1 MSAEVPCAVA
11 LGSRLSGRGGTGAI
25 LTITAAGGMLSAE
38 DVSMD
43 TVNISLPE
51 NLKEFVVTQVSEGG
65 YGSVSQYVSAL
76 IQADQQQKAK
86 AVIETEVL
94 KGVQSGPSAPMIAE
108 DWQRI
113 RDEVRERFDA
123 RERA

>member
-1 MSAEVPCAVA
+1 
-11 LGSRLSGRGGTGAI
+11 
-25 LTITAAGGMLSAE
+25 
-38 DVSMD
+38 MD

-76 IQADQQQKAK
+76 IEADQRQKAK
-86 AVIETEVL
+86 AVIEAEVL
-94 KGVQSGPSAPMIAE
+94 KGVQSGPAAPMTAE

-113 RDEVRERFDA
+113 RDDVRERFQA
-123 RERA
+123 RNSA